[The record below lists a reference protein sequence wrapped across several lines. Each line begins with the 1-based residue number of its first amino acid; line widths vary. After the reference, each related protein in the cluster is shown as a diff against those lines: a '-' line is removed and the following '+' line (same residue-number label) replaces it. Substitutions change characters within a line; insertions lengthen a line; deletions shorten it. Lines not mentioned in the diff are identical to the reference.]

1 MKQAIRAAVMLVGL
15 FNLVLG
21 FAFLIRP
28 AEMAAKFFI
37 VAQGIQGLATIRADF
52 AALFVTGG
60 LFALYGAWNRRAAP
74 LAVPIILFAVALTG
88 RCITLIVDGVV
99 PTSFTPMMVEAVMIA
114 VLILG
119 TRAFATRQWGR

>member
-1 MKQAIRAAVMLVGL
+1 M
-15 FNLVLG
+15 
-21 FAFLIRP
+21 
-28 AEMAAKFFI
+28 
-37 VAQGIQGLATIRADF
+37 
-52 AALFVTGG
+52 
-60 LFALYGAWNRRAAP
+60 
-74 LAVPIILFAVALTG
+74 PIILFAVALTG

>member
-37 VAQGIQGLATIRADF
+37 VPQGIQGLATIRADF

-74 LAVPIILFAVALTG
+74 LAVPIILLAIALTG

>member
-28 AEMAAKFFI
+28 ADMAGKFFI
-37 VAQGIQGLATIRADF
+37 AAHGVQGLATIRADF
-52 AALFVTGG
+52 TALFVTGG

-74 LAVPIILFAVALTG
+74 LAVPIVMFAIGLTG
-88 RCITLIVDGVV
+88 RCVTIIADGAV
-99 PTSFTPMMVEAVMIA
+99 PTSVTPMIVEAVMIA